1 MLSSKPVCLFWIF
14 HGDCKCILKNSTIIY
29 SHVFFCFLVFFVNY
43 TKEHC
48 YYSFVCKKKKTKT
61 LVGVRQAKLSKWSNS
76 QLVLPVPFK
85 QSAFSVSVDVIYSIT
100 FV

>member
-14 HGDCKCILKNSTIIY
+14 HGDCKCILKNSIIIY
-29 SHVFFCFLVFFVNY
+29 SHVFFFVNY

-48 YYSFVCKKKKTKT
+48 YYSFVCKKKTPKT

-76 QLVLPVPFK
+76 RLVLPVPFN